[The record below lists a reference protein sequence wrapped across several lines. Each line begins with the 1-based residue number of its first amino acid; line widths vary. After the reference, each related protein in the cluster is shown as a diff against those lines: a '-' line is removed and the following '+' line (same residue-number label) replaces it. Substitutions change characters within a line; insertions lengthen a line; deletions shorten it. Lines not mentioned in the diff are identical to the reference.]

1 MLSDNQISH
10 LIEEGDLGVTDLDTE
25 EQLTPVGIDLTVG
38 PSYKRPATQEVF
50 HAESSNGQIILEPE
64 TFYHLHTVESLDI
77 PENIYARTEVVMERS
92 LEGFQVTTGI
102 VDPGFNGKLILG
114 VENVS
119 EKAVSIGVGDRI
131 VQVNFHKLNSTP
143 DETYEG
149 DTHYE
154 RNL

>member
-1 MLSDNQISH
+1 MEN
-10 LIEEGDLGVTDLDTE
+10 GNLGITNIDIE
-25 EQLTPVGIDLTVG
+25 EQLTPVGVDLTVG

-50 HAESSNGQIILEPE
+50 HAENNTGQIMLEPG
-64 TFYHLHTVESLDI
+64 TFYHLHTIESVDLPD
-77 PENIYARTEVVMERS
+77 NIYARTEVIMERS
-92 LEGFQVTTGI
+92 LEGIQVTTGI

-119 EKAVSIGVGDRI
+119 EKAVSLGVGDRI
-131 VQVNFHKLNSTP
+131 VQINFHELNSTP